1 MYCIARQGVLPAR
14 SREQAEVLLSE
25 AALHSLA
32 ELFEA
37 VPDPRGA
44 HGLGY
49 DLPFLLT
56 CLDEPLALDGKTV
69 REARSGAQTAPHRL
83 SFCTHHSQE
92 TLWQVRV
99 EEKTNEI
106 PSRKRCCLRC
116 PSDTESVLPMR
127 GPPRPPSCASS
138 MSSKPRPWRALTL
151 LVCRKGNQ
159 Q

>member
-69 REARSGAQTAPHRL
+69 REARSGAQAAPHRL

-99 EEKTNEI
+99 NEKTNEI
-106 PSRKRCCLRC
+106 PVAQAALPTLPIRHRVCIADATTHRHWVLRY
-116 PSDTESVLPMR
+116 
-127 GPPRPPSCASS
+127 
-138 MSSKPRPWRALTL
+138 
-151 LVCRKGNQ
+151 
-159 Q
+159 